1 MNHLLNSMIAR
12 AEGEYLEREAQEVI
26 IDFVSELPRRFD
38 LMNELAKSEGAI
50 LEDTLDIF
58 YKRFPMVAQRH
69 RETSPSGVRDLRL
82 VLRYASMAYVL
93 DDLRYLDEKLLSWLR
108 PILHSYLET
117 EAIDFAFS
125 TLVSVSQ
132 DHLTK
137 HVAELISPYLERSRD
152 LLV

>member
-58 YKRFPMVAQRH
+58 YKRFPMVAQRLSGPQGL
-69 RETSPSGVRDLRL
+69 RAGGPS
-82 VLRYASMAYVL
+82 
-93 DDLRYLDEKLLSWLR
+93 
-108 PILHSYLET
+108 
-117 EAIDFAFS
+117 
-125 TLVSVSQ
+125 
-132 DHLTK
+132 
-137 HVAELISPYLERSRD
+137 
-152 LLV
+152 

>member
-12 AEGEYLEREAQEVI
+12 AEGEYLEREAQELI
-26 IDFVSELPRRFD
+26 IDFVSELPQRFA
-38 LMNELAKSEGAI
+38 LMNELARSEGAI
-50 LEDTLDIF
+50 LEDTLATF
-58 YKRFPMVAQRH
+58 YERFPMVAQRH
-69 RETSPSGVRDLRL
+69 RENSPGGVRDLRL

-117 EAIDFAFS
+117 EAIDFAFAS
-125 TLVSVSQ
+125 LVTTARE
-132 DHLTK
+132 HLSRR
-137 HVAELISPYLERSRD
+137 VGDLISPYLERSRD